1 MEWLEDWWWLAVIAA
16 ALYGLHRLACALE
29 DRGFINYRHP
39 SPRGTALALMN
50 YHSLFEP
57 AVAHVVEYQ
66 RSGDLT
72 LQTSSEPGPGKAPEE
87 AAENPP
93 TVDAASNGHH
103 ERDPDLTTG
112 L

>member
-1 MEWLEDWWWLAVIAA
+1 MEWLGDWWWLALIPAA
-16 ALYGLHRLACALE
+16 VYGLHRLACVLE
-29 DRGFINYRHP
+29 DRGLIYYRNP

-57 AVAHVVEYQ
+57 AVAHVIEYQ

-72 LQTSSEPGPGKAPEE
+72 IQTSSEPGPGTT
-87 AAENPP
+87 AESSSPIDP
-93 TVDAASNGHH
+93 ASNGHH